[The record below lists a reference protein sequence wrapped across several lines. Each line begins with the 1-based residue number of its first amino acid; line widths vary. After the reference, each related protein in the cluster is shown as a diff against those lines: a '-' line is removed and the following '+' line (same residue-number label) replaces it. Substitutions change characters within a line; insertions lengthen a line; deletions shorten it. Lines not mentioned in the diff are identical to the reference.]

1 MNRRITKDIHVGT
14 VGLGSNHPI
23 AIQTMWSEPMPSKT
37 DAQGFER
44 LLTALRTYATMGC
57 SIIRFSYPTS
67 DDKEIFTR
75 ICAESPMPVVAD
87 IHFDWKLAMEA
98 LECGANKIRINPGN
112 IGAKWKVEEV
122 VRAAADRGAAI
133 RIGLNGGSLPLKLRD
148 GDHAVGMV
156 DTALEY
162 LQWFESWNFTN
173 TVISLKDT
181 DVEVTYRAYRAIASL
196 MDYPLHLGVTE
207 AGGVISAV
215 ARSTWVL
222 GRLLADGIGDTMR
235 ISITDDRE
243 HEIAAAREIMRTVG
257 LETNGIRVV
266 SCPRCGRASFDSQAF
281 LKRIQ
286 HRLMQIDAPLTV
298 AIMGCQVNG
307 PGEAAHADIA
317 ITGIGNRVYLYE
329 KGILVREVTADSAED
344 VLFTRLEELSHAQ

>member
-1 MNRRITKDIHVGT
+1 MNRRKTT
-14 VGLGSNHPI
+14 VAQIGQLSLGSDYPI
-23 AIQTMWSEPMPSKT
+23 AVQTMWSEPLPHHS
-37 DAQGFER
+37 DSQGYER
-44 LLTALRTYATMGC
+44 LLTSLRTYATMGC
-57 SIIRFSYPTS
+57 NIIRFSYPDS
-67 DDKEIFTR
+67 SGKETFTR
-75 ICAESPMPVVAD
+75 ICKDSPMPVVAD

-98 LECGANKIRINPGN
+98 LACGAHKIRINPGN

-122 VRAAADRGAAI
+122 VRAAQDHNAAI
-133 RIGLNGGSLPLKLRD
+133 RIGLNGGSLPLKLRQ
-148 GDHAVGMV
+148 GDHAKGMI
-156 DTALEY
+156 DTVLTY
-162 LQWFESWNFTN
+162 IDWFESWGFTN
-173 TVISLKDT
+173 TVVSVKDT
-181 DVEVTYRAYRAIASL
+181 DVAVTYRAYRGIADAI
-196 MDYPLHLGVTE
+196 DYPLHLGVTE

-235 ISITDDRE
+235 ISITDDNE
-243 HEIAAAREIMRTVG
+243 YEIAAAREIMRTVG
-257 LETNGIRVV
+257 LETNGIRIV

-286 HRLMQIDAPLTV
+286 HKLLEFDAPLTV

-329 KGILVREVTADSAED
+329 KGVLVKEVTTDTAEA
-344 VLFTRLEELSHAQ
+344 VLLARIEELSHAQ

>member
-1 MNRRITKDIHVGT
+1 MNRRITKNIHFGD
-14 VGLGSNHPI
+14 LRIGSDHPV
-23 AIQTMWSEPMPSKT
+23 AIQTMWSQPLVAPKDRE
-37 DAQGFER
+37 GYER
-44 LLTALRTYATMGC
+44 LLTTLRTYATMGC
-57 SIIRFSYPTS
+57 AAIRFSYPSS
-67 DDKEIFTR
+67 DDREVFTR
-75 ICAESPMPVVAD
+75 LCIDSPMPVVAD

-98 LECGANKIRINPGN
+98 LDCGAHKIRINPGN

-122 VRAAADRGAAI
+122 VRAASDRDAAI

-148 GDHAVGMV
+148 KDHARGMV

-162 LQWFESWNFTN
+162 LEWFESWGFFN
-173 TVISLKDT
+173 TVVSLKDT
-181 DVEVTYRAYRAIASL
+181 DVDVTYRAYRAIADV

-207 AGGVISAV
+207 AGGIISAV
-215 ARSTWVL
+215 ARSTWTL
-222 GRLLADGIGDTMR
+222 GRLLAEGIGDTMR
-235 ISITDDRE
+235 ISITDERE

-257 LETNGIRVV
+257 LETDGIRIV
-266 SCPRCGRASFDSQAF
+266 SCPRCGRASFDSQSF

-286 HRLMQIDAPLTV
+286 PRLMQYDVPLTV

-329 KGILVREVTADSAED
+329 RGKLVKEVSSETAEEELLA
-344 VLFTRLEELSHAQ
+344 RIEELSNAQ

>member
-14 VGLGSNHPI
+14 VGLGGNHPI
-23 AIQTMWSEPMPSKT
+23 AIQTMWSEPMPSKN

-57 SIIRFSYPTS
+57 SLIRFSYPAS
-67 DDKEIFTR
+67 EDKDTFTR
-75 ICAESPMPVVAD
+75 ICAGSPMPVVAD
-87 IHFDWKLAMEA
+87 THFDWKLAMGA
-98 LECGANKIRINPGN
+98 LACGAHKIRINPGN

-133 RIGLNGGSLPLKLRD
+133 RIGLNGGSLPLKLRE

-181 DVEVTYRAYRAIASL
+181 DVDVTYRAYRAIATQ

-222 GRLLADGIGDTMR
+222 GRLLADGIGDTLR

-281 LKRIQ
+281 LKKIQ

-317 ITGIGNRVYLYE
+317 ITGIGNKVYLYE

-344 VLFTRLEELSHAQ
+344 VLFSRLEELSHAQ

>member
-1 MNRRITKDIHVGT
+1 MNRRVTKDIHVGT

-23 AIQTMWSEPMPSKT
+23 AIQTMWSEPMPSET
-37 DAQGFER
+37 DAPGFER

-57 SIIRFSYPTS
+57 SLIRFSYPAS
-67 DDKEIFTR
+67 EDKEMFTR

-98 LECGANKIRINPGN
+98 LACGAHKIRINPGN

-133 RIGLNGGSLPLKLRD
+133 RIGLNGGSLPLKLRE

-156 DTALEY
+156 ETALEY

-181 DVEVTYRAYRAIASL
+181 DVDVTYRAYKAIATR

-257 LETNGIRVV
+257 LETSGIRVV

-281 LKRIQ
+281 LKKVQ

-329 KGILVREVTADSAED
+329 KGILVREVTADSAEE